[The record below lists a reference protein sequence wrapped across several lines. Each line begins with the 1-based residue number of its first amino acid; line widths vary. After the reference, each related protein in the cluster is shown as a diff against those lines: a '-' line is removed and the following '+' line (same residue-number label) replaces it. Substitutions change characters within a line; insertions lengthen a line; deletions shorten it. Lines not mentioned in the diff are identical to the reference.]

1 MNCKRVGYYMT
12 NCVRSKCFSSD
23 SAGTTLFLD
32 DKYSPWKK
40 PTETEE
46 PDEFNFRSV
55 PLFLAFVHFFKT
67 NA

>member
-1 MNCKRVGYYMT
+1 MFFFRLGWNY
-12 NCVRSKCFSSD
+12 S
-23 SAGTTLFLD
+23 FLD